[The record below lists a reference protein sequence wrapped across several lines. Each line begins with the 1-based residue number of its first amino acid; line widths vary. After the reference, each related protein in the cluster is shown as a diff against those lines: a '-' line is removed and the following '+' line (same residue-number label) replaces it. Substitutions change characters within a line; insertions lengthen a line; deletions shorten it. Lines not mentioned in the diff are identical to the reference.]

1 MDRQQRALERI
12 LQKLS
17 AVRQVLSSAERA
29 WLDRLVLGA
38 SDEVKGHALL
48 RTEKS
53 SRPQIRWDAQSASY
67 VIANEM
73 PARKTTRA

>member
-48 RTEKS
+48 TEKS
-53 SRPQIRWDAQSASY
+53 SRPQIRWDAKSSSY